1 MLTIVPVDEQ
11 RRRAL
16 AAVFSAPEVQ
26 GMAALSGEREEGWG
40 AFLFDNDTLTL
51 LHLEADSPAVKDGLL
66 RAILNAGRRAGILR
80 ACCKQRELADFLIG
94 KRHAAIQ
101 DAHAPPPSRR
111 ARSRSACGARR

>member
-80 ACCKQRELADFLIG
+80 ARCKQRELADFLKTEGFEDG
-94 KRHAAIQ
+94 KGFFEVELNAFFGR
-101 DAHAPPPSRR
+101 PCRGNSL
-111 ARSRSACGARR
+111 

>member
-40 AFLFDNDTLTL
+40 AFLFNNDTLTL

-66 RAILNAGRRAGILR
+66 RAILNVGRRAGILR
-80 ACCKQRELADFLIG
+80 ACCKQRELADFLTTEGFEDDKGILETELNAFFG
-94 KRHAAIQ
+94 R
-101 DAHAPPPSRR
+101 PCRGNSL
-111 ARSRSACGARR
+111 